1 MEGVARGHEMRK
13 YRWVSLN
20 LTSWVCDRWTN
31 VVILTFGFLWFNRAR
46 QAKES
51 SAKCKTHKPN
61 PLTDMRLPNCT
72 PTAIQYIQYIYST
85 VPKSLSHFQRNA
97 LIWGSL
103 QNNDLNSFYSNDN
116 IQSAV
121 NRKTWFFLSLHVIPN
136 ASSELVGFSL
146 SICNVVCNCVTFF
159 L

>member
-1 MEGVARGHEMRK
+1 MRWGSIDGFPWTSPVE
-13 YRWVSLN
+13 YVTDGPMLSFWHLVSFGSTGQDKLRKAQQSVR
-20 LTSWVCDRWTN
+20 LT
-31 VVILTFGFLWFNRAR
+31 
-46 QAKES
+46 
-51 SAKCKTHKPN
+51 N
-61 PLTDMRLPNCT
+61 PTPYLTDMRLPNCT